1 MNIVREIFYKIR
13 AHFEILK
20 KGWGDLP
27 LFPSSG
33 ETSPRT
39 PPHLVLLVEKTKFNF
54 KTLIWKYVFKL
65 RMVIYI
71 FRESLGSVNENPDRK

>member
-1 MNIVREIFYKIR
+1 MNIVRAIFCKIR

-33 ETSPRT
+33 
-39 PPHLVLLVEKTKFNF
+39 KTKLNF
-54 KTLIWKYVFKL
+54 KDKIQL
-65 RMVIYI
+65 
-71 FRESLGSVNENPDRK
+71 